1 MAGLAG
7 ENPSN
12 PTHLGVEAALLSA
25 FAAGRYAEVADLAQ
39 SMIERFPS
47 YGFGWMALGVALRQM
62 GRNAEALLPL
72 QKGAAWSPDNAD
84 GHNNLGVALMEM
96 GRLVEAEQSYLRALQ
111 IDPDY
116 AQVHNNLGNN
126 FRKMQKPEQAE
137 ICYRRAMEI
146 MPDYAAAYNNMG
158 IAQKELGRLAEAKDS
173 VLRSLELTP
182 EDADAHN
189 NLGAILLDMGLFDQ
203 AELSCRRA
211 LQIAPDH
218 VKAINNL
225 AIALKEMMRPSE
237 AESSYKRAL
246 SIVPDDV
253 DALHGMAN
261 LHLENGEAEKAR
273 RIYVSI
279 LKDHPAN
286 LAVRHSM
293 ALSCSGRE
301 GDENFTALV
310 ELAQAPLSR
319 QDSIFQHFAQ
329 GKCYDD
335 RGEYEKAFFHYS
347 EGARLKRALL
357 DYHADRAAQRFAEVA
372 HDFDHETMKRLQGAG
387 HPSDLPVFVL
397 GMPRSGTTL
406 VEQIIS
412 SHPEVHGMGE
422 LGELFN
428 IIERGGT
435 AHQSEREKIARWGK
449 DYISAMQMRAPH
461 ASRITDK
468 MPTHFF
474 AIGLIH
480 LMLPNAKIIH
490 VRRSPLDTC
499 LSCFTQLFNRAHEY
513 SYDLAELGRYYVGYA
528 GLMEHWRRVL
538 PEGVFLE
545 VGYEDVVSDP
555 EGQVRRMVEYCGLE
569 WNEACLDFHR
579 NKRPIQTASVMQ
591 VRLPMYRSS
600 VGRWRHYEPY
610 LAPLIDVL
618 GDMVER

>member
-1 MAGLAG
+1 MTG
-7 ENPSN
+7 ENPRSHV
-12 PTHLGVEAALLSA
+12 HLGAEAALLSA
-25 FAAGRYAEVADLAQ
+25 FAAGRYTEVADLAQ
-39 SMIERFPS
+39 SMTERFPLH
-47 YGFGWMALGVALRQM
+47 GFGWMALGVALRQT
-62 GRNAEALLPL
+62 GRNTEALLPL
-72 QKGAAWSPDNAD
+72 QKGAALSPDNAD
-84 GHNNLGVALMEM
+84 AHNNLGVALMEM
-96 GRLVEAEQSYLRALQ
+96 GRLADAEQSYLRALQ

-126 FRKMQKPEQAE
+126 FRKLQNPERAE
-137 ICYRRAMEI
+137 TCYRRAIEI
-146 MPDYAAAYNNMG
+146 APDYAAAHNNLG
-158 IAQKELGRLAEAKDS
+158 IAQKESGRLAEAKHS
-173 VLRSLELTP
+173 VLRSLELMP

-203 AELSCRRA
+203 AEYSCRRA
-211 LQIAPDH
+211 LQIVPDH
-218 VKAINNL
+218 VKALNNL
-225 AIALKEMMRPSE
+225 ACALKEMMRSNE
-237 AESSYKRAL
+237 AEQIYKRAL
-246 SIVPDDV
+246 SIASDDA
-253 DALHGMAN
+253 DALHGLAN
-261 LHLENGEAEKAR
+261 LHLEKGEAEKAR
-273 RIYVSI
+273 RIYATI

-286 LAVRHSM
+286 LAVRCSM
-293 ALSCSGRE
+293 ALSQKARE
-301 GDENFTALV
+301 HDANFAALK
-310 ELAQAPLSR
+310 EFAQAPLAR
-319 QDSIFQHFAQ
+319 QDSIFHHYAL

-335 RGEYEKAFFHYS
+335 TGEYEKAFAHFS
-347 EGARLKRALL
+347 EGARLKRSLL

-372 HDFDHETMKRLQGAG
+372 HDFDHEAMQRLQGTG
-387 HPSDLPVFVL
+387 NPSDLPVFVL

-422 LGELFN
+422 LGGLLN
-428 IIERGGT
+428 IVERGGT
-435 AHQSEREKIARWGK
+435 EHQSEREKIAGWGK

-461 ASRITDK
+461 ARRITDK

-538 PEGVFLE
+538 PEGAFLE

-555 EGQVRRMVEYCGLE
+555 KGQARRMVEYCGLE

-579 NKRPIQTASVMQ
+579 NERPIQTASVMQ
-591 VRLPMYRSS
+591 VRQPAYRSS

-610 LAPLIDVL
+610 LAPLIDAL
-618 GDMVER
+618 GELA

>member
-1 MAGLAG
+1 M
-7 ENPSN
+7 
-12 PTHLGVEAALLSA
+12 HLDAERALLSA
-25 FAAGRYAEVADLAQ
+25 FEAGRYTEVADLAK
-39 SMIERFPS
+39 SMTERFPS
-47 YGFGWMALGVALRQM
+47 YGFGWMALGVALRQA
-62 GRNAEALLPL
+62 GKNAEALLAL
-72 QKGAAWSPDNAD
+72 KKGAQLSPDNAD
-84 GHNNLGVALMEM
+84 AHNNLAVEMMEM
-96 GRLVEAEQSYLRALQ
+96 GRLAEAEQSYLRALQ

-137 ICYRRAMEI
+137 ICYRRAIEI
-146 MPDYAAAYNNMG
+146 APDYAVAHNNLG
-158 IAQKELGRLAEAKDS
+158 VIKKELGRLAEAKDS
-173 VLRSLELTP
+173 VLRSLELMP
-182 EDADAHN
+182 QDADAHN

-218 VKAINNL
+218 VQAHNNL
-225 AIALKEMMRPSE
+225 ASALKEMMRPNE
-237 AESSYKRAL
+237 AELSYKRAL

-253 DALHGMAN
+253 DALHGLAN
-261 LHLENGEAEKAR
+261 LHLENGQAEKAR

-293 ALSCSGRE
+293 ALSQKTRD
-301 GDENFTALV
+301 GDENFAALV
-310 ELAQAPLSR
+310 ELGQTVLTR
-319 QDSIFQHFAQ
+319 QDAIFQHFAL

-335 RGEYEKAFFHYS
+335 RGEYEKAFMHYS
-347 EGARLKRALL
+347 EGARLKRSQL
-357 DYHADRAAQRFAEVA
+357 DYHPDRAAERFDEVA
-372 HDFDHETMKRLQGAG
+372 HDFDHEAMKRLQGAG

-422 LGELFN
+422 LRELFN
-428 IIERGGT
+428 IVERGGT
-435 AHQSEREKIARWGK
+435 EHQSEREKIAGWGK
-449 DYISAMQMRAPH
+449 DYIGAMQVRAPH

-490 VRRSPLDTC
+490 VRRSPLDNC
-499 LSCFTQLFNRAHEY
+499 LSCFTQLFNSAHEY

-538 PEGVFLE
+538 PEGAFLE
-545 VGYEDVVSDP
+545 VDYEDVVSDP
-555 EGQVRRMVEYCGLE
+555 EGQARRMVEYCGLE
-569 WNEACLDFHR
+569 WNAACLDFHR
-579 NKRPIQTASVMQ
+579 NERPIQTASVMQ
-591 VRLPMYRSS
+591 VRQPMYRSS

-610 LAPLIDVL
+610 LAPLIDAL
-618 GDMVER
+618 GDLAES

>member
-1 MAGLAG
+1 MTG
-7 ENPSN
+7 ENPSS
-12 PTHLGVEAALLSA
+12 PAHLGAEAALLSA

-39 SMIERFPS
+39 SMTERLPLH
-47 YGFGWMALGVALRQM
+47 GFGWMALGVALRQA
-62 GRNAEALLPL
+62 GRNTEALLPL
-72 QKGAAWSPDNAD
+72 QKGAQFSPDNAD
-84 GHNNLGVALMEM
+84 AHNNLGVALMEM
-96 GRLVEAEQSYLRALQ
+96 GRLAEAEQSYLRALQ

-126 FRKMQKPEQAE
+126 FRKLQKPEQAE
-137 ICYRRAMEI
+137 TCYRRAIEI
-146 MPDYAAAYNNMG
+146 MPDYAAAHNNLG
-158 IAQKELGRLAEAKDS
+158 VVQKELGRLAEAKGS
-173 VLRSLELTP
+173 VQRSLELMP
-182 EDADAHN
+182 QNADAHN

-218 VKAINNL
+218 VKAHNNL
-225 AIALKEMMRPSE
+225 ASALKEMMRLDE
-237 AESSYKRAL
+237 AELSYKRAL

-253 DALHGMAN
+253 DALHGLAN
-261 LHLENGEAEKAR
+261 LYLEKSEAEKAR

-286 LAVRHSM
+286 LAVRYSM
-293 ALSCSGRE
+293 ALSQKARH
-301 GDENFTALV
+301 GDENFAALI
-310 ELAQAPLSR
+310 ELEQAPLTR
-319 QDSIFQHFAQ
+319 QDSIFQYFALA
-329 GKCYDD
+329 KCYDD
-335 RGEYEKAFFHYS
+335 RGEYEKAFMHYS
-347 EGARLKRALL
+347 EGARLKRSLF

-372 HDFDHETMKRLQGAG
+372 HDFDHEAIKRLQGAG
-387 HPSDLPVFVL
+387 HPSDLPIFVL

-428 IIERGGT
+428 IVERCGT
-435 AHQSEREKIARWGK
+435 ERQSEREKIAGWGK
-449 DYISAMQMRAPH
+449 DYIGAMQMRAPH

-474 AIGLIH
+474 ALGLIH
-480 LMLPNAKIIH
+480 LMLPNAKVIH

-538 PEGVFLE
+538 PEGAFLE
-545 VGYEDVVSDP
+545 VDYEDVVSDP
-555 EGQVRRMVEYCGLE
+555 EGQARRMVEYCGLE
-569 WNEACLDFHR
+569 WNAACLDFHR
-579 NKRPIQTASVMQ
+579 NERPIQTASVMQ
-591 VRLPMYRSS
+591 VRQPIYRSS

-610 LAPLIDVL
+610 LAPLIDAL
-618 GDMVER
+618 GDLAGA